1 MYAFIVPAA
10 VSIGVPHRTSRESRR
25 SSRIFNTAS
34 ARYRQRSFVQG
45 WSPLRWV
52 EKKTCSS
59 TANKHVHMSAL
70 QKSPPQTFEA
80 AVTLGS
86 SKADL
91 SSWKVLLLGI
101 LAGSYIALGA
111 LLALCVGGAV
121 PAIKASNPGLQ
132 KLLFGALGLPGGL
145 LLVCVAGG
153 ELFTGNTALLTCAF
167 TQGRAKA
174 GGVLRNWVWSYVGNV
189 IGSAL
194 VTWLAVAS
202 GCVGGAG
209 GAAAAAVAT
218 AKVGMPFMKAFLR
231 GIVCNWLVCLAV
243 YTQNGASDLVGKF
256 IAIWLPICAFVAMGF
271 EHCVANMFLIPF
283 GMAMGAD
290 VTMKQYLMANLL
302 PVTLGNIVAGVFL
315 VGIAYS
321 LAFGKKVAA

>member
-1 MYAFIVPAA
+1 
-10 VSIGVPHRTSRESRR
+10 
-25 SSRIFNTAS
+25 
-34 ARYRQRSFVQG
+34 
-45 WSPLRWV
+45 
-52 EKKTCSS
+52 
-59 TANKHVHMSAL
+59 MSAL

-91 SSWKVLLLGI
+91 PSWKVLLLGI
-101 LAGSYIALGA
+101 LAGAYIALGA

-145 LLVCVAGG
+145 LLVCVTGG

-174 GGVLRNWVWSYVGNV
+174 GGVLRNWVWSYIGNV
-189 IGSAL
+189 LGSAL

-209 GAAAAAVAT
+209 GAVAAAVAS
-218 AKVGMPFMKAFLR
+218 AKVGMPFIKAFLR

-243 YTQNGASDLVGKF
+243 YTQNGASDLMGKF
-256 IAIWLPICAFVAMGF
+256 VAIWLPICAFVAMGF

-315 VGIAYS
+315 VGLAYS
-321 LAFGKKVAA
+321 LAFGKKAAA